1 MTYREIQVELEKEI
15 NTAINN
21 FNLFK
26 DNNII
31 FAIERILQNY
41 NERRKIYDFLVKCE
55 NCEWYNIEIYIQ
67 LTKLSE
73 ITEIKPI
80 RFERYKKLSNIY
92 KVS

>member
-31 FAIERILQNY
+31 FAIERIL
-41 NERRKIYDFLVKCE
+41 
-55 NCEWYNIEIYIQ
+55 
-67 LTKLSE
+67 
-73 ITEIKPI
+73 
-80 RFERYKKLSNIY
+80 
-92 KVS
+92 